1 MVFLIGLA
9 IGAMAGVI
17 GVIVTAICLSE
28 RRGEESDEQN
38 M

>member
-1 MVFLIGLA
+1 MVFLIG
-9 IGAMAGVI
+9 IVVGAMAGVI
-17 GVIVTAICLSE
+17 GVIVTALCLSE